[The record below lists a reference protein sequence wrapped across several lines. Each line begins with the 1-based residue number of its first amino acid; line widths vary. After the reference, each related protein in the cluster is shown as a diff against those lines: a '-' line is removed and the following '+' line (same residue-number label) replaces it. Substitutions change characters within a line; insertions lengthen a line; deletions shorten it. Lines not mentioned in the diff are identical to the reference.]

1 MLLGP
6 QPSTSPISRKRIQT
20 RAIICTILIIYT
32 LYFLFFRNDNNKN
45 KTPNS
50 NPNTFKGGGGG
61 GGGGEGQNEKLQEPE
76 RMAVRR
82 KKDMIM
88 ATRKSENDDTTWLF
102 DEFSDWHKSIY
113 VVDDSKADLTVK
125 KNKGRESMVYL
136 TYITLCYN

>member
-50 NPNTFKGGGGG
+50 NPNTFKGG